1 MNFTLFGYPRTGKT
15 TLFNLLTGA
24 RLEVHAYDEGRRDPV
39 LRTCPIPDPRL
50 DRLGTLYKDKKKVPA
65 TLDIIDLAGI
75 SAGEV
80 KTSALL
86 SQLRKADGL
95 VHVVRAFRDEAVF
108 SDRPVDPARDIAAM
122 EEELAL
128 ADFLSLEARLEKLD
142 KDLRKAKSP
151 EGEKEKA
158 LLEKLRASVE
168 AGAGLRDVELTSAE
182 DKLIRSFA
190 FLSRKPLLHAVN
202 APDGEAARLDDP
214 AGLFGLGP
222 RRGEVLAFCGRAE
235 SEILELE
242 PDEAGAF
249 LAEFGIKRAVRD
261 RFFEA
266 APRLLDMLFFYTI
279 GKDEVRAWPLRAGSP
294 ALAAAGAIHSD
305 IERGFI
311 RAEVIPCEELFELGS
326 MTAAKEKGAVRLE
339 GKEHIIRDGD
349 VIHFRFAP

>member
-24 RLEVHAYDEGRRDPV
+24 RLEVHAYEEGRKDPV

-50 DRLGTLYKDKKKVPA
+50 ERLWALYKDKKKVPA

-80 KTSALL
+80 KASALL

-95 VHVVRAFRDEAVF
+95 VHVVRAFRDETVF
-108 SDRPVDPARDIAAM
+108 SDRPVDPARDIRAM

-168 AGAGLRDVELTSAE
+168 AGAGLRDVDLTAAE
-182 DKLIRSFA
+182 EKLIRSFS

-202 APDGEAARLDDP
+202 APDGDAARLDDA
-214 AGLFGLGP
+214 AGLYGLGP
-222 RRGEVLAFCGRAE
+222 SRGEVMAFCGRAE

-249 LAEFGIKRAVRD
+249 LSEFGIRRTVRD
-261 RFFEA
+261 RFLEN
-266 APRLLDMLFFYTI
+266 APSLLDLSVFFTI
-279 GKDEVRAWPLRAGSP
+279 GKDEVRAWTVRANSP
-294 ALAAAGAIHSD
+294 ALAAAGVIHTD
-305 IERGFI
+305 IEHGFI
-311 RAEVIPCEELFELGS
+311 RAEVVSSDDLFRLGS
-326 MTAAKEKGAVRLE
+326 MAAAKDKGAVRLE
-339 GKEHIIRDGD
+339 GKEYIVRDGD
-349 VIHFRFAP
+349 IIQFRFAP